1 MANDSTTQQRL
12 AADQAFQGR
21 VRSAI
26 ATVAFQV
33 LNEDPASPNHD
44 KRVTY
49 ARNVIANL
57 TYAAQGAAAW
67 IVERPNLMG
76 KTTSYDF
83 PSGAIVTDATDADL
97 ESQVATDWDVLAGV

>member
-21 VRSAI
+21 VRSAM

-33 LNEDPASPNHD
+33 LNEDPATPDHD
-44 KRVTY
+44 KRATY
-49 ARNVIANL
+49 AHSVLPNL
-57 TYAAQGAAAW
+57 TYAAQSATAW
-67 IVERPNLMG
+67 LVERPNLMA

-83 PSGAIVTDATDADL
+83 PSGAVVTDATDADL
-97 ESQVATDWDVLAGV
+97 ESQIATDWNILAGV